1 MNQIQNRQKSAQIV
15 IVDDDEMFRESLI
28 QNLSDAG
35 YSTRAFDNGSSALS
49 HLAISD
55 TPDMILLDWKMP
67 GLTGIETRQWFAS
80 WLPHSVT
87 ATRFHMDGKLYLG
100 SGYPAGIKLPNGRH
114 WNRNLLA
121 NPYVRVRIAGKIY
134 EGHATYIEDGPER
147 QALIRKYGPMFW
159 SPGFYLHVWRVDPVK

>member
-1 MNQIQNRQKSAQIV
+1 MKKLGLGV
-15 IVDDDEMFRESLI
+15 GSLVVALLVFLGYARVFGF
-28 QNLSDAG
+28 NPGRTAPGLWMSGEAAEAPANWDA
-35 YSTRAFDNGSSALS
+35 L
-49 HLAISD
+49 D
-55 TPDMILLDWKMP
+55 TP

-87 ATRFHMDGKLYLG
+87 ATRFHVDGKLYLG

-121 NPYVRVRIAGKIY
+121 NPYVRVRISGKIY
-134 EGHATYIEDGPER
+134 EGHATYLEDGPER

-159 SPGFYLHVWRVDPVK
+159 SPGFYLHVWRVDPPQ